1 MGYESSAAGAREI
14 IPLFTKPSGTIETF
28 KEGQAITLQDNVTLY
43 SSLDIQKAVTIDK
56 DSKIT
61 ATSASTSNIH
71 PASMIIGQDFDNKT
85 YEPKLDIC
93 GTVSAVNMPAVQ
105 GNEASKT
112 NLVALD
118 VTGNEV
124 KKNAQRTR
132 WSLCAFNDNG

>member
-1 MGYESSAAGAREI
+1 
-14 IPLFTKPSGTIETF
+14 
-28 KEGQAITLQDNVTLY
+28 
-43 SSLDIQKAVTIDK
+43 
-56 DSKIT
+56 
-61 ATSASTSNIH
+61 
-71 PASMIIGQDFDNKT
+71 MIIGQDSDNKT

-132 WSLCAFNDNG
+132 WSLCAFNDNGQRGEKSGIKILQSQHIYDILHILSVYVSVKSGVRPALSY

>member
-1 MGYESSAAGAREI
+1 
-14 IPLFTKPSGTIETF
+14 
-28 KEGQAITLQDNVTLY
+28 
-43 SSLDIQKAVTIDK
+43 
-56 DSKIT
+56 
-61 ATSASTSNIH
+61 
-71 PASMIIGQDFDNKT
+71 MIIGQDSDNKT

-132 WSLCAFNDNG
+132 WSLCAFNDNGQPAHKKRSLRLTYGSKYGMLSFASELEINRERCPSGLRSRS

>member
-1 MGYESSAAGAREI
+1 M
-14 IPLFTKPSGTIETF
+14 
-28 KEGQAITLQDNVTLY
+28 TLY

-71 PASMIIGQDFDNKT
+71 PASMIIGQGSDNKT
-85 YEPKLDIC
+85 YEPKLDIY

-118 VTGNEV
+118 VTGSEV
-124 KKNAQRTR
+124 RKTHSGLGGVSVRLMIMDSSALFFEKLLE
-132 WSLCAFNDNG
+132 SGCEIM

>member
-1 MGYESSAAGAREI
+1 
-14 IPLFTKPSGTIETF
+14 
-28 KEGQAITLQDNVTLY
+28 
-43 SSLDIQKAVTIDK
+43 
-56 DSKIT
+56 
-61 ATSASTSNIH
+61 
-71 PASMIIGQDFDNKT
+71 MIIGQDSDNKT

-132 WSLCAFNDNG
+132 WSLCAIFRKIT